1 MSVLHVHMETVLYI
15 YSGIEMYRHCGNAEL
30 EIVIIIINNNDN
42 IQ

>member
-1 MSVLHVHMETVLYI
+1 MSVLQSIWKQYYN

-30 EIVIIIINNNDN
+30 ERVIIIINNDN